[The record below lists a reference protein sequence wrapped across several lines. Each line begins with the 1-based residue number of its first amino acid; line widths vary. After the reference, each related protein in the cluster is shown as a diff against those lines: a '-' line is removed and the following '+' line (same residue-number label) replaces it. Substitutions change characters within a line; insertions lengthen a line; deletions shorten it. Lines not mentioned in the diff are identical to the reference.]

1 MEQSLSKIIKMCKS
15 KVILAFVL
23 LISCTPPKVD
33 SEVPLEFPLV
43 DYKGVTH
50 KYKDNFSKL
59 VFPTH
64 NEKLTQYCK
73 VHREWENIKAVWS
86 RDKVQGH
93 YRWNYY
99 VSKHKMSH
107 KMRRR

>member
-1 MEQSLSKIIKMCKS
+1 MEQSFTKIIKMCKS

-33 SEVPLEFPLV
+33 QVSLEYPLV

-59 VFPTH
+59 IFPTH

-86 RDKVQGH
+86 RDKVQEH
-93 YRWNYY
+93 YSWNYY

>member
-1 MEQSLSKIIKMCKS
+1 MYKCKI
-15 KVILAFVL
+15 ILAFVL
-23 LISCTPPKVD
+23 LISCTPPKAD
-33 SEVPLEFPLV
+33 SEVFPLV

-50 KYKDNFSKL
+50 KYRDNFSKL
-59 VFPTH
+59 IFPTH
-64 NEKLTQYCK
+64 NEKLTQYCR
-73 VHREWENIKAVWS
+73 VHREWENIMAVWS

>member
-1 MEQSLSKIIKMCKS
+1 MEKSLSKVLKMYKC

-23 LISCTPPKVD
+23 LISCTPPKAD
-33 SEVPLEFPLV
+33 SEVFPLV

-50 KYKDNFSKL
+50 KYRDNFSKL
-59 VFPTH
+59 IFPTH

-93 YRWNYY
+93 YRWHYY